1 MELIDFILHV
11 DRHLTEF
18 AAAHGAWI
26 YALLFL
32 IVFVETGVVVMPL
45 LPGDSLLFAAGA
57 LAAAGQM
64 DPWLL
69 SGLLFAAAV
78 LGDNCN
84 YLVGRTIGPRVYNWD
99 SRWIKRAYLMK
110 TQEFFAKH
118 GGKAVIIARFM
129 PIVRTFTPFVA
140 GVGAMPYRRF
150 LAFDV
155 AGGALWVGSC
165 VWLGY
170 GFGNLPFF
178 KENFSAVILGII
190 FVSILPGLIAWLRH
204 QLEARRQARGR
215 GTSP

>member
-11 DRHLTEF
+11 DHHLTEF

-26 YALLFL
+26 YGLLFL
-32 IVFVETGVVVMPL
+32 IIFVETGVVVMPL

-57 LAAAGQM
+57 LAAAGEM

-69 SGLLFAAAV
+69 TGLLLAAAV

-84 YLVGRTIGPRVYNWD
+84 YFIGRRIGPRVYNLD
-99 SRWIKRAYLMK
+99 SRWIKRAYLQR

-140 GVGAMPYRRF
+140 GVGAMDYRRF

-155 AGGALWVGSC
+155 AGGMLWVGSC

-178 KENFSAVILGII
+178 KEHFSAVVMGII
-190 FVSILPGLIAWLRH
+190 FLSILPGLIAWGRH
-204 QLEARRQARGR
+204 QLEARRGA
-215 GTSP
+215 

>member
-18 AAAHGAWI
+18 VAAHGVWI

-57 LAAAGQM
+57 LAAAGKM

-69 SGLLFAAAV
+69 GGLLFVAAV
-78 LGDNCN
+78 LGDNTN
-84 YLVGRTIGPRVYNWD
+84 YFVGRKLGPRVYGWD
-99 SRWIKRAYLMK
+99 SRWLRREYLTR
-110 TQEFFAKH
+110 TQDFFVRH
-118 GGKAVIIARFM
+118 GGKTVIIARFM

-165 VWLGY
+165 VGMGY
-170 GFGNLPFF
+170 GLGNLPFF
-178 KENFSAVILGII
+178 KENFSAIVLAII
-190 FVSILPGLIAWLRH
+190 FVSILPGLIAW
-204 QLEARRQARGR
+204 ARQKLAQHRTPAGQ
-215 GTSP
+215 